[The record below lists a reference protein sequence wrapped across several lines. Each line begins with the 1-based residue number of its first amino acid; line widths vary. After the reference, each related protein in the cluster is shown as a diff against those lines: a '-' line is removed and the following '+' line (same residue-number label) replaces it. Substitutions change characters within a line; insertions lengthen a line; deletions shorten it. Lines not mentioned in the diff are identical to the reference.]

1 MGAGRSA
8 VAGRR
13 PVEVRWSVRR
23 KTDAVIRPLRGEDID
38 AVSRSSC
45 CHGGFVSQL
54 DPTSTIWLTT
64 VAGGPLAKYA
74 AVVHGRP
81 VAGVSARTTSP

>member
-1 MGAGRSA
+1 MGVGRSA

-38 AVSRSSC
+38 AVSRE
-45 CHGGFVSQL
+45 L
-54 DPTSTIWLTT
+54 MLP
-64 VAGGPLAKYA
+64 
-74 AVVHGRP
+74 
-81 VAGVSARTTSP
+81 